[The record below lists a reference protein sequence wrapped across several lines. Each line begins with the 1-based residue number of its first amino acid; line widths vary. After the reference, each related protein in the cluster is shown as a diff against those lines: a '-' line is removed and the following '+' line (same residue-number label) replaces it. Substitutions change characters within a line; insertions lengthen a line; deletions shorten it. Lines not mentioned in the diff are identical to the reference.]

1 MNMIRKYLLFALL
14 ISHLAYTE
22 ARAQLLP
29 NIEIINA
36 LKESDRHIEKGKS
49 HDALVKLHQVLQTK
63 EFVVDQSILSH
74 LYNNLAIVLARYNNF
89 TAAMACF
96 YKAGSIE
103 NKFNATKRG
112 KRYLSFFST
121 NTNYENKIKEDIV
134 NDEILELMVQDQINQ
149 KDLERT
155 EEFESER
162 IQPETIVE
170 AFLDHKE
177 ATHYALAILI
187 KQPIPGQK
195 NTNTGLGEVG
205 HSFLS
210 LIKYNKD
217 QSAVCK
223 SFGFY
228 PEEGQLIP
236 VNPILP
242 TALSVIKDD
251 AYHNWDQL
259 LGKFVTKKQFE
270 TILEYID
277 HNISNQYHLSHYN
290 CSDFALKIGEI
301 GNIKIDNTEGKWPL
315 GKGDNPGYIGQSI
328 LGGNYVNLDTKTK
341 EGLFTCSNNLFTKT
355 KK

>member
-1 MNMIRKYLLFALL
+1 MIRTYWLIALIL
-14 ISHLAYTE
+14 VHLANTE
-22 ARAQLLP
+22 AAGQLIP

-36 LKESDRHIEKGKS
+36 LKESDRHIANGKS
-49 HDALVKLHQVLQTK
+49 HNALVQLHQVLQLK
-63 EFVVDQSILSH
+63 EAATDQRFLSQ

-89 TAAMACF
+89 TASMACF

-103 NKFNATKRG
+103 TKYNTTKRG
-112 KRYLSFFST
+112 KRYLSFFSADA
-121 NTNYENKIKEDIV
+121 NYNSTIKEDIV

-149 KDLERT
+149 KEIERT
-155 EEFESER
+155 VEIESER
-162 IQPETIVE
+162 IQPQTIVE
-170 AFLDHKE
+170 AFLDQKE

-195 NTNTGLGEVG
+195 NTNSGLGVVG
-205 HSFLS
+205 HSFIS

-217 QSAVCK
+217 QSAICK

-236 VNPILP
+236 VNPIIP

-251 AYHNWDQL
+251 SYHNWDQL
-259 LGKFVTKKQFE
+259 LGKFVSKEQFE
-270 TILEYID
+270 KMLEYID
-277 HNISNQYHLSHYN
+277 HNIANEYHLSDYN
-290 CSDFALKIGEI
+290 CSDFALTIAQL
-301 GNIKIDNTEGKWPL
+301 GNIQIEQTVGYWPF

-328 LGGNYVNLDTKTK
+328 LGGKYINLDTKTK

>member
-1 MNMIRKYLLFALL
+1 MKRRYWL
-14 ISHLAYTE
+14 IAFLILQLANTE
-22 ARAQLLP
+22 VAGQLLP

-36 LKESDRHIEKGKS
+36 LKESDRHIANGKS
-49 HDALVKLHQVLQTK
+49 HLALVQLHQVLQTK
-63 EFVVDQSILSH
+63 EAVTDQSILSH

-96 YKAGSIE
+96 YKAGSVE
-103 NKFNATKRG
+103 SKYNATKRG
-112 KRYLSFFST
+112 KRYISFFST
-121 NTNYENKIKEDIV
+121 NSNYENKIKENIV

-149 KDLERT
+149 KELERT
-155 EEFESER
+155 EEFESEL
-162 IQPETIVE
+162 IQTASIVE
-170 AFLDHKE
+170 AFLDQKE
-177 ATHYALAILI
+177 ATHYALALLI

-205 HSFLS
+205 HSFIS

-223 SFGFY
+223 TFGFY

-236 VNPILP
+236 VNPLMP
-242 TALSVIKDD
+242 KANSVIKND
-251 AYHNWDQL
+251 AYHTWDQL
-259 LGKFVTKKQFE
+259 LGKFVSKEQFE
-270 TILEYID
+270 KVLEYID
-277 HNISNQYHLSHYN
+277 HNIDNEYHLSDYN
-290 CSDFALKIGEI
+290 CSDFALTIAQLSSIQIENTV
-301 GNIKIDNTEGKWPL
+301 GNWPL

-328 LGGNYVNLDTKTK
+328 LAGKYTNLDSKTK

>member
-1 MNMIRKYLLFALL
+1 MIRRYWL
-14 ISHLAYTE
+14 IAFLIVHLANTE
-22 ARAQLLP
+22 AAGQLLP

-36 LKESDRHIEKGKS
+36 LKESDRHIANGKS
-49 HDALVKLHQVLQTK
+49 QYALVQLHQVLQTK
-63 EFVVDQSILSH
+63 EAVTDQNILSH

-89 TAAMACF
+89 TGAMACF

-103 NKFNATKRG
+103 TKYNTTKRG

-121 NTNYENKIKEDIV
+121 NANYDNKIKEDIV
-134 NDEILELMVQDQINQ
+134 NDDILELMVQDQINQ
-149 KDLERT
+149 KELERT
-155 EEFESER
+155 EEYESER

-170 AFLDHKE
+170 AFLDQKE

-205 HSFLS
+205 HSFIS

-217 QSAVCK
+217 QSAICK

-236 VNPILP
+236 VNPLIP

-251 AYHNWDQL
+251 SYHNWDQL
-259 LGKFVTKKQFE
+259 LGKFVSKDQFE
-270 TILEYID
+270 KILEYID
-277 HNISNQYHLSHYN
+277 HNIANEYHLSDYN
-290 CSDFALKIGEI
+290 CSDFALTIAQL
-301 GNIKIDNTEGKWPL
+301 GNIQIDNTVGYWPL

-328 LGGNYVNLDTKTK
+328 LGGKYFNLDTKTK